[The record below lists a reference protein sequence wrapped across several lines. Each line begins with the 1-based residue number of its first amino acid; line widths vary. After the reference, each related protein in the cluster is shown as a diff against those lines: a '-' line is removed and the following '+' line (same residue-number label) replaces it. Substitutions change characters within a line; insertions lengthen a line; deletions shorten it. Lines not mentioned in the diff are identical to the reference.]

1 MASSTALRSG
11 REAAAVCVALAV
23 LLATCAGLPP
33 VVAAPT
39 GAGASSDGRPFA
51 VAAYLPEWRYE
62 GANWDVIARHTSHLI
77 LFSLEVTEQG
87 GITQRGRLPRP
98 ELLRQAL
105 AAAERHGT
113 AVLVCFG
120 GNGRSR
126 GFRRMV
132 ARAARR
138 KRFVRAL
145 RKLLKETG
153 LHGVDYNWEYPG

>member
-1 MASSTALRSG
+1 MTPRTARCHRQPVAASLTVFTVFVVAICAVGAAATQPSTA
-11 REAAAVCVALAV
+11 
-23 LLATCAGLPP
+23 AG
-33 VVAAPT
+33 
-39 GAGASSDGRPFA
+39 PFA

-62 GANWDVIARHTSHLI
+62 GANWDTIARHTSHLI
-77 LFSLEVTEQG
+77 LFSLEVTEDG
-87 GITQRGRLPRP
+87 GITARNRLPRP
-98 ELLRQAL
+98 ELLRDAL
-105 AAAERHGT
+105 DAAARHST

-132 ARAARR
+132 SRAPRR

-145 RKLLKETG
+145 AKLLRETG